1 MHLHLFSSKRT
12 CVIGPPLFNPP
23 ILTQTTFPAR
33 EMLRIAIS
41 GVSLDP
47 RVCFP
52 PSFLGTVRK
61 DFHLEL
67 ILDMGG
73 WALHAGDES
82 DS

>member
-1 MHLHLFSSKRT
+1 
-12 CVIGPPLFNPP
+12 
-23 ILTQTTFPAR
+23 
-33 EMLRIAIS
+33 MLMVTVS

-47 RVCFP
+47 WVCFP

-73 WALHAGDES
+73 WAQHAKDERDFWCVKPS
-82 DS
+82 QVVARVA